1 MLTLARDLQQ
11 RGGFSNSP
19 VMMVLVLARAAL
31 GARGAVILAAA
42 AAGIALGA
50 SGVAIGALN
59 RRQRRR

>member
-1 MLTLARDLQQ
+1 M
-11 RGGFSNSP
+11 
-19 VMMVLVLARAAL
+19 MMVLVLARAAL